1 MRYRELI
8 EARPLVRHALTR
20 PAEPV
25 APPGWSYNDA
35 MVALVAP
42 ILARVQGADLATLA
56 ARQLFA
62 PLGIERFDW
71 QRDRDGQPLAP
82 GGLALRPRDL
92 LKLAALMADGGRW
105 GGTPVLPAAWVAE
118 SLAPK
123 GPATW
128 RARPL
133 EDVGYGF
140 LWFTGR
146 LHGQRVAW
154 AWGYGAQL
162 ALLAPDLKLVVATS
176 ATSPAPAALA
186 PQNDAGMTLVGRLV
200 QAAT

>member
-35 MVALVAP
+35 MVALIAP
-42 ILARVQGADLATLA
+42 ILAHAQGADLATLA

-71 QRDRDGQPLAP
+71 QRDRDGHPLAP

-92 LKLAALMADGGRW
+92 LARGADGRRRPM

-154 AWGYGAQL
+154 AWAYGAQF

-186 PQNDAGMTLVGRLV
+186 PQNDAVMTLVGRLV